1 MSNELKD
8 YGQLFCE
15 AVDTIVKER
24 LSGIKFD
31 STILCTIVDDKDK
44 AQGKYIVSYS
54 DAKFEA
60 YAMGETKYN
69 KNNNVYVQIPGG
81 DWNEQK
87 FIIAKKTNEEDT
99 PVTYQY
105 PFDSFVDITGNI
117 IKNTP
122 QVEGSL
128 IANGYWDKS
137 DPDDI
142 QVLAGE
148 DEQLIWAYNITGD
161 NVVNYE
167 EGEKFSKYTRLGIQA
182 QFQSWLAEDNAVSGS
197 YGLRLRVEAE
207 KADLEDIET
216 DEEYE
221 EPETEVVYYDFVL
234 DSADM
239 VGNPYAFDT
248 YFQQE
253 KLFDITD
260 IYRINKMQLQFYQKG
275 DFKQSS
281 GEVFPTYEDEN
292 LFVKDVYISLGYDA
306 KEFEND
312 TVSIYSFGSPSY
324 NTKADPGE
332 LNHRELN
339 VRWIHRMSNDII
351 KAVDE
356 EDDINYTI
364 TWYKYRLGA
373 YSHTPQSGADWTPLS
388 EQIVEW
394 KTDELGKRVKTVT
407 LNILDEDWQ
416 NYNLTAEAGY
426 VRELEFNK
434 SWLIPDI
441 TLAEESIK
449 VIVSYKVGSQQIYV
463 YSDPLTFKNRQ
474 EVVSKP
480 TVDAVSALSIVCED
494 GTFGNYRIYNQGN
507 ELINPAEGATERVF
521 KAYFKGAPLTNAESI
536 EWIIPTENSMIVLEN
551 NYYAPDRTWDDA
563 GRISMK
569 RYGDKSKRWDISQS
583 NDQRYKIKRYY
594 AQQYASNTIQCKVVK
609 DKITYTAVKEL
620 TFGPAGTSGSDYT
633 LILDFDDGFTAIP
646 FLGTEFLKDGKPD
659 EDKVKTALVQE
670 SYGITARLYDFE
682 NKEINFENDVSNFTI
697 EWDFYTA
704 PTEKALTLS
713 SGWKTIRE
721 VDEEDPTKEIITKI
735 DDETGCKQRL
745 NVDYSKLDINTL
757 YIIRAMLKW
766 RGEQPIE
773 DTGITPQVLTAY
785 LSIPIYRYLKDTRS
799 VIDET
804 TNEEIAELII
814 QPSFIG
820 GAKQVIYMSNGLP
833 NYYKN
838 AYQIFYNEYNELEDK
853 TLFVESTKE
862 WNENIAWNLIGYP
875 NLDDYSPEC
884 DKENGNSLSDQHNKL
899 KPCGIYIKDA
909 NHYGVQCKRKIKD
922 SEEFE
927 VIWTQ
932 PIFVTMNRY
941 PNSMINKW
949 DGKTLEIDKEKGSI
963 LATAIA
969 AGKKETWINNND
981 EQQTAFTGVMLGDWS
996 TSTLGDLE
1004 ESVIKTGIY
1013 GFHRGEQSF
1022 AFTEDGKAFIGKS
1035 GRGRIYLDGEDSVIK
1050 SMAWDLNPSQPMGMF
1065 LDIDDGILKLNRD
1078 NKFITLSAD
1087 EKTYPLSIGTSSSV
1101 SSRDFRVTWDGK
1113 LYAENADIE
1122 GTIWGSTIKGGTIKG
1137 SYIEGAEIFGAE
1149 IEGGSI
1155 VTGELFA
1162 GLAAGYI
1169 YYVDKKVN
1177 GSWQATGGVMTFA
1190 KDEGSVFYDHEVES
1204 KASTRYRFK
1213 EKITETKKVARL
1225 GSFTGGINVKVEDGV
1240 DANGNLK
1247 FKDELIETAV
1257 VGLSTFK
1264 QHGTTVEDIP
1274 IVITSKARLALFSEA
1289 NIMMKG
1295 TMFHFWYNGA
1305 GDNGIFRIDGVK
1317 PENQYGIYARFA

>member
-1 MSNELKD
+1 
-8 YGQLFCE
+8 
-15 AVDTIVKER
+15 
-24 LSGIKFD
+24 
-31 STILCTIVDDKDK
+31 
-44 AQGKYIVSYS
+44 
-54 DAKFEA
+54 
-60 YAMGETKYN
+60 MGETRYN

-99 PVTYQY
+99 PTTYQY

-122 QVEGSL
+122 KVEGSL
-128 IANGYWDKS
+128 IANGYWDMS

-142 QVLAGE
+142 QILTGE
-148 DEQLIWAYNITGD
+148 DEQLIWAYNI
-161 NVVNYE
+161 
-167 EGEKFSKYTRLGIQA
+167 EGEDIVNSEQGEQFSKYTRLGIQA

-207 KADLEDIET
+207 KADAADIET

-221 EPETEVVYYDFVL
+221 EPKIETVYYDFVL

-306 KEFEND
+306 NEFEND

-324 NTKADPGE
+324 DTKADPGE

-339 VRWIHRMSNDII
+339 VRWIHRMPNDVI

-356 EDDINYTI
+356 KDNINYTI

-373 YSHTPQSGADWTPLS
+373 YSYTPQSGADWTPLS
-388 EQIVEW
+388 EQIIEW

-426 VRELEFNK
+426 VRQPEFNK
-434 SWLIPDI
+434 TWLIPDI

-449 VIVSYKVGSQQIYV
+449 VIVSYKVGGQQIYV

-494 GTFGNYRIYNQGN
+494 GSFGNYRIYNQGN

-521 KAYFKGAPLTNAESI
+521 KVYFKGAPLMNAESI

-551 NYYAPDRTWDDA
+551 NYYAPDRTWDDT

-569 RYGDKSKRWDISQS
+569 RYGDKSKKWDISQS

-646 FLGTEFLKDGKPD
+646 FLGTEFLKDEKPD
-659 EDKVKTALVQE
+659 ADKVKSALVQE

-704 PTEKALTLS
+704 PADDQALTLS
-713 SGWKTIRE
+713 SGWKTVRK

-745 NVDYSKLDINTL
+745 NVDYSKLDIDTL
-757 YIIRAMLKW
+757 YIIRATLRW
-766 RGEQPIE
+766 RGEQPVE
-773 DTGITPQVLTAY
+773 GTEITPQVLTAY
-785 LSIPIYRYLKDTRS
+785 LSIPIYRYLQDTRS

-820 GAKQVIYMSNGLP
+820 GAKQVIYMSNGMP

-862 WNENIAWNLIGYP
+862 WNENISWNLIGYP
-875 NLDDYSPEC
+875 DLDDYSPEC
-884 DKENGNSLSDQHNKL
+884 DRKNGNSLSNQHNKL
-899 KPCGIYIKDA
+899 KPSGIYIKGA

-932 PIFVTMNRY
+932 PIFVTINRY

-949 DGKTLEIDKEKGSI
+949 DGKTLEIDEEKGSI

-969 AGKKETWINNND
+969 AGKKETWIDDDDN
-981 EQQTAFTGVMLGDWS
+981 QQTAFTGVMLGDWS

-1004 ESVIKTGIY
+1004 ESMIQTGIY

-1022 AFTEDGKAFIGKS
+1022 AFKENGTAFIGKS
-1035 GRGRIYLDGEDSVIK
+1035 GRGRIHLNGDKSLIESEKWQQGLGGMSLD
-1050 SMAWDLNPSQPMGMF
+1050 L
-1065 LDIDDGILKLNRD
+1065 DDGILKMESDSGKIL
-1078 NKFITLSAD
+1078 LSAA
-1087 EKTYPLSIGTSSSV
+1087 EKTYPLQIGTESSKNFQV
-1101 SSRDFRVTWDGK
+1101 SWSGK
-1113 LYAENADIE
+1113 LRARGANIK
-1122 GTIWGSTIKGGTIKG
+1122 GTIYADEGELGDLTVTGVLDCTDGTISGGIIDGAQIYFGTGQYYLYESDSGATLKTVEKKEEGITRNGIFYKYVGPIDANRAGQLVLTEGAYGNDDGSTIKSKVLALEATVLP
-1137 SYIEGAEIFGAE
+1137 
-1149 IEGGSI
+1149 I
-1155 VTGELFA
+1155 VVRSPERIL
-1162 GLAAGYI
+1162 LYSM
-1169 YYVDKKVN
+1169 D
-1177 GSWQATGGVMTFA
+1177 
-1190 KDEGSVFYDHEVES
+1190 
-1204 KASTRYRFK
+1204 
-1213 EKITETKKVARL
+1213 
-1225 GSFTGGINVKVEDGV
+1225 VEDGWAGLQSANAFLQLV
-1240 DANGNLK
+1240 GNGNVFIRGK
-1247 FKDELIETAV
+1247 YVPDGGDPVKDGSHIYFQNFAPQN
-1257 VGLSTFK
+1257 
-1264 QHGTTVEDIP
+1264 QH
-1274 IVITSKARLALFSEA
+1274 
-1289 NIMMKG
+1289 
-1295 TMFHFWYNGA
+1295 
-1305 GDNGIFRIDGVK
+1305 
-1317 PENQYGIYARFA
+1317 GIYARFA